1 MTALDLAGLSAEA
14 LRAHRLRYALS
25 ALAIAVGI
33 AAVVLMVSIGE
44 GMQRYIVDQVSSFGT
59 TLISVNPGKVET
71 TGGVPGAVGGSVR
84 KLTLADARAMR
95 RIPGVAGVLPVAYGT
110 ALVEYA
116 NRGRNVFVYGVN
128 HEAPAVWSMPVG
140 AGRFLPE
147 VEDERA
153 APVCVL
159 GPRLKRELFGEAN
172 ALGAAV
178 RIGEAR
184 HRVVGIMAPKGQYLG
199 LDLDDAVYIPV
210 AGAMRLLN
218 RSELDEVD
226 LRAASPDDVDPVAA
240 RLKSLMIDRHD
251 GHEDFTVITQA
262 EGMAMINNIIGVV
275 TTVVSAIAAI
285 SLLVGAIGILTIMWI
300 VVRERTAEIG
310 LVKAIGARRA
320 QILAWY
326 LAEAAATA
334 LAGGVAGLA
343 LGVGGA
349 LLLALL
355 VPGMQSH
362 TSPLLV
368 LGALAM
374 ALAVGVA
381 SGVAPAMRAARLD
394 PVEALRVE

>member
-1 MTALDLAGLSAEA
+1 VTALDLAGLSAEA
-14 LRAHRLRYALS
+14 LRAHKLRYTLS

-44 GMQRYIVDQVSSFGT
+44 GMRLYIEEQVSQFGT

-71 TGGVPGAVGGSVR
+71 RGIPGAAGGSAR
-84 KLTLADARAMR
+84 KLTLADARALK
-95 RIPGVAGVLPVAYGT
+95 RIPGVMGVVPVAYGT
-110 ALVEYA
+110 ALVEHG
-116 NRGRNVFVYGVN
+116 NRGRRVFVYGVS
-128 HEAPAVWSMPVG
+128 HEAPAVWSMPVS
-140 AGRFLPE
+140 AGQFLPE
-147 VEDERA
+147 MDYDRA

-159 GPRLKRELFGEAN
+159 GPKLKRELFGDAN
-172 ALGAAV
+172 ALGANV

-184 HRVVGIMAPKGQYLG
+184 HRVLGIMESKGQFLG
-199 LDLDDAVYIPV
+199 FDLDDCVYIPV

-218 RSELDEVD
+218 RSELDEID
-226 LRAASPDDVDPVAA
+226 LRAASPADIDPVAERV
-240 RLKSLMIDRHD
+240 RLMMIDRHD
-251 GHEDFTVITQA
+251 GEEDVTIVTQKDSQ
-262 EGMAMINNIIGVV
+262 AMVSNILGVV
-275 TTVVSAIAAI
+275 TTVVSGIAAI

-310 LVKAIGARRA
+310 LVKAIGARRG

-334 LAGGVAGLA
+334 LAGGIGGLL

-349 LLLALL
+349 MLLAL
-355 VPGMQSH
+355 VIPGLQSH

-374 ALAVGVA
+374 AFTVGIA
-381 SGVAPAMRAARLD
+381 SGVAPALQAARLD
-394 PVEALRVE
+394 PVQALRGE

>member
-44 GMQRYIVDQVSSFGT
+44 GMRLFIIEQVSSFGT

-71 TGGVPGAVGGSVR
+71 KGGAPGAVGGSVR
-84 KLTLADARAMR
+84 KLTLDDSRAMLR
-95 RIPGVAGVLPVAYGT
+95 LPGVAGVVPVAYGT
-110 ALVEYA
+110 ALVEYG
-116 NRGRNVFVYGVN
+116 NRGRNVFVYGVS
-128 HEAPAVWSMPVG
+128 HDMPEVWSMPVA
-140 AGRFLPE
+140 AGQFLPE
-147 VEDERA
+147 MDYGRA
-153 APVCVL
+153 APLCVL
-159 GPRLKRELFGEAN
+159 GPRVKRELFGDAN
-172 ALGAAV
+172 PLGATV
-178 RIGEAR
+178 RIGKFR
-184 HRVVGIMAPKGQYLG
+184 HRVIGVVAPKGQLLG
-199 LDLDDAVYIPV
+199 FDLDDCVYIPI
-210 AGAMRLLN
+210 GSAMRMLN
-218 RSELDEVD
+218 RSEVDEVD
-226 LRAASPDDVDPVAA
+226 VRAASPDAIDPVAERIKA
-240 RLKSLMIDRHD
+240 LLIRRHD
-251 GHEDFTVITQA
+251 GHEDFTIVTQA
-262 EGMAMINNIIGVV
+262 DSQAMINNVLGVV

-310 LVKAIGARRA
+310 LVKALGARRG

-334 LAGGVAGLA
+334 LAGGIGGTV

-349 LLLALL
+349 MLLALA

-368 LGALAM
+368 LGALGM
-374 ALAVGVA
+374 ALAVGLA
-381 SGVAPAMRAARLD
+381 SGVLPALQAARLD
-394 PVEALRVE
+394 PVQALRGE

>member
-44 GMQRYIVDQVSSFGT
+44 GMRLFIIDQVASFGT
-59 TLISVNPGKVET
+59 TLVSVNPGKVET
-71 TGGVPGAVGGSVR
+71 SGGMPGAVGGSVR
-84 KLTLADARAMR
+84 KLTLDDARAMR
-95 RIPGVAGVLPVAYGT
+95 RIPGVNGVVPVAYGT
-110 ALVEYA
+110 ALVEYQ
-116 NRGRNVFVYGVN
+116 NRGRNVFVYGVT
-128 HEAPAVWSMPVG
+128 HDMPAVWAMPVG
-140 AGRFLPE
+140 SGRFLPE
-147 VEDERA
+147 MDYDRA

-159 GPRLKRELFGEAN
+159 GPKLKRELYGEAN
-172 ALGAAV
+172 PLGSTV
-178 RIGEAR
+178 RIGRAR
-184 HRVVGIMAPKGQYLG
+184 YRVLGVMAPKGQFLG
-199 LDLDDAVYIPV
+199 FDLDDTVYIPV
-210 AGAMRLLN
+210 GSAMRLLN
-218 RSELDEVD
+218 RSEVDEVD
-226 LRAASPDDVDPVAA
+226 LRAASPDAIDPVA
-240 RLKSLMIDRHD
+240 RRIKDLMIERHD

-262 EGMAMINNIIGVV
+262 EGMEMVNNILGVV

-310 LVKAIGARRA
+310 LVKAIGARRG

-326 LAEAAATA
+326 LAEAAVTA
-334 LAGGVAGLA
+334 LAGGVGGLV

-349 LLLALL
+349 TLLVAA

-374 ALAVGVA
+374 ACAVGIA
-381 SGVAPAMRAARLD
+381 SGVAPAMQAARLD
-394 PVEALRVE
+394 PVQALRGE

>member
-44 GMQRYIVDQVSSFGT
+44 GMRIFIVDQIASFGT

-71 TGGVPGAVGGSVR
+71 AGGMPGAMGGSVR
-84 KLTLADARAMR
+84 KLTLDDARAMKR
-95 RIPGVAGVLPVAYGT
+95 LPGVAGVVPVAYGT
-110 ALVEYA
+110 ALVEHE
-116 NRGRNVFVYGVN
+116 NRGRDVFVYGVS
-128 HEAPAVWSMPVG
+128 HEAPAVWSMPVASG
-140 AGRFLPE
+140 QFLPE
-147 VEDERA
+147 MDYDRA

-159 GPRLKRELFGEAN
+159 GPKLKRELFGETN
-172 ALGAAV
+172 ALGVTV
-178 RIGEAR
+178 RIGKAR
-184 HRVVGIMAPKGQYLG
+184 YRVVGVMAPKGQFLG
-199 LDLDDAVYIPV
+199 FDLDDTAYIPV
-210 AGAMRLLN
+210 GSAMKLLN

-226 LRAASPDDVDPVAA
+226 VRAASPEAIDPVASRIKA
-240 RLKSLMIDRHD
+240 LMIDRHD
-251 GHEDFTVITQA
+251 GHEDFTVVTQA
-262 EGMAMINNIIGVV
+262 EGLSMVSNILGVV

-310 LVKAIGARRA
+310 LVKAIGARRD

-326 LAEAAATA
+326 LAEAAVTA
-334 LAGGVAGLA
+334 LAGGIGGL
-343 LGVGGA
+343 LFGVGGA
-349 LLLALL
+349 RLLAAA

-374 ALAVGVA
+374 AFTVGIA
-381 SGVAPAMRAARLD
+381 SGVAPAMQAARMD
-394 PVEALRVE
+394 PVQALRGD

>member
-14 LRAHRLRYALS
+14 LRAHRMRYALS

-44 GMQRYIVDQVSSFGT
+44 GMRLFIVDQVSSFGT

-71 TGGVPGAVGGSVR
+71 HGGMPGAMGGSVR
-84 KLTLADARAMR
+84 KLTLDDARAMKR
-95 RIPGVAGVLPVAYGT
+95 VPGVSGVVPVAYGT
-110 ALVEYA
+110 AHVEYG
-116 NRGRNVFVYGVN
+116 NRGRDVFVYGVS

-140 AGRFLPE
+140 SGQFLPE
-147 VEDERA
+147 LDYERA

-159 GPRLKRELFGEAN
+159 GPKLKRELFGDAN
-172 ALGAAV
+172 ALGATV
-178 RIGEAR
+178 RVGKVRYRVIGL
-184 HRVVGIMAPKGQYLG
+184 MAPKGQFLG
-199 LDLDDAVYIPV
+199 FDLDDTVYLPV
-210 AGAMRLLN
+210 GSAMRLLN
-218 RSELDEVD
+218 RSEVDEID
-226 LRAASPDDVDPVAA
+226 LRAASPEAIDPVAERVRA
-240 RLKSLMIDRHD
+240 LMIDRHD
-251 GHEDFTVITQA
+251 GYEDFTIVTQA
-262 EGMAMINNIIGVV
+262 DAQTMVSNILGVV
-275 TTVVSAIAAI
+275 TTVVSGIAAI

-310 LVKAIGARRA
+310 LVKALGARRG

-334 LAGGVAGLA
+334 LAGGAAGLL

-349 LLLALL
+349 VMLAAA
-355 VPGMQSH
+355 VPGLQSH

-374 ALAVGVA
+374 ALTVGVA
-381 SGVAPAMRAARLD
+381 SGVAPALQAARLD
-394 PVEALRVE
+394 PVQALRGE